1 MFENMTNA
9 SVFSEK
15 TLPLYNSVQGFKNNK
30 RGTATYENYPQ
41 SKRTKF
47 SLVHKK
53 HIYLFCIVF
62 FFPKDSNYGYTKD
75 NCANEAKKELLAQEL
90 LGCSFQSSQTAL
102 KRCNVEDSARFYRSF
117 IDTNNTDIFR
127 VNVVNISTKE
137 GLKDRYDKTC
147 IQDCIQDR

>member
-1 MFENMTNA
+1 M
-9 SVFSEK
+9 
-15 TLPLYNSVQGFKNNK
+15 
-30 RGTATYENYPQ
+30 
-41 SKRTKF
+41 
-47 SLVHKK
+47 
-53 HIYLFCIVF
+53 F

-90 LGCSFQSSQTAL
+90 LGCSFQSNQTVL
-102 KRCNVEDSARFYRSF
+102 KRCNAEDSVRFYRSF

-127 VNVVNISTKE
+127 VNVVNISSKE

>member
-1 MFENMTNA
+1 MHQYFLKKKLYKVSKIMKEGLQPM
-9 SVFSEK
+9 K
-15 TLPLYNSVQGFKNNK
+15 ITLQVKWLNLKSSY
-30 RGTATYENYPQ
+30 
-41 SKRTKF
+41 
-47 SLVHKK
+47 
-53 HIYLFCIVF
+53 IYFVVF

-90 LGCSFQSSQTAL
+90 LGCSFQSIQTAL
-102 KRCNVEDSARFYRSF
+102 TRCNVEDSVRFYRSF

-127 VNVVNISTKE
+127 VNVVNISSKE

>member
-1 MFENMTNA
+1 MT
-9 SVFSEK
+9 K
-15 TLPLYNSVQGFKNNK
+15 L
-30 RGTATYENYPQ
+30 
-41 SKRTKF
+41 

-53 HIYLFCIVF
+53 QLYLFCYVF

-90 LGCSFQSSQTAL
+90 LGCSFQSNQSAL
-102 KRCNVEDSARFYRSF
+102 KRCNVEDSVRFYRSF

-127 VNVVNISTKE
+127 VNVVNISSKE

>member
-1 MFENMTNA
+1 MHSKIIKEGLQPMKITPKVKGLNL
-9 SVFSEK
+9 VYIK
-15 TLPLYNSVQGFKNNK
+15 LYS
-30 RGTATYENYPQ
+30 
-41 SKRTKF
+41 
-47 SLVHKK
+47 
-53 HIYLFCIVF
+53 FCIVF
-62 FFPKDSNYGYTKD
+62 FFTKDSNYGYTKD

-102 KRCNVEDSARFYRSF
+102 TRCNVEDSARFYRSF
-117 IDTNNTDIFR
+117 IDTNNTHIFR